1 MVLTIKVPVKEAN
14 KIKNE
19 LMKDN
24 NLSDKY
30 KVRLENGFVFFPI
43 NNKPKKSY
51 NKYKLVNK
59 KIETIKKEATS
70 LKEALSKVLTKKEL
84 TRVKTAYDLIGDVAI
99 LEIDEELRNKEKK
112 IGKVLLDIR
121 KDVET
126 VLRKDSSHEGVFRTQ
141 KMKYLVGEKKKV
153 AFHKENNIRLK
164 LNVEKVYFSPRLST
178 ERKRIVELIKNDF
191 KELEN
196 NTKKKTK
203 ENILV
208 MFSGCA
214 PYCCVIANNAKDMV
228 NKVIGIEINP
238 EGHKYGLENIKLNKL
253 INIGLINGDVK
264 KIAPKLSKLGTKFD
278 RILMPLPKHA
288 EDFLEDALM
297 LSKKGTDIH
306 FYNFLHEKEFDN
318 AKKTIKKACIKAK
331 KKCKILN
338 LIKCGQQSPGVYR
351 ICIDFK
357 VM

>member
-1 MVLTIKVPVKEAN
+1 MLFLFYSFMVLTIKVPVKEAN

-121 KDVET
+121 KDV
-126 VLRKDSSHEGVFRTQ
+126 
-141 KMKYLVGEKKKV
+141 
-153 AFHKENNIRLK
+153 
-164 LNVEKVYFSPRLST
+164 
-178 ERKRIVELIKNDF
+178 
-191 KELEN
+191 
-196 NTKKKTK
+196 
-203 ENILV
+203 
-208 MFSGCA
+208 
-214 PYCCVIANNAKDMV
+214 
-228 NKVIGIEINP
+228 
-238 EGHKYGLENIKLNKL
+238 
-253 INIGLINGDVK
+253 
-264 KIAPKLSKLGTKFD
+264 
-278 RILMPLPKHA
+278 
-288 EDFLEDALM
+288 
-297 LSKKGTDIH
+297 
-306 FYNFLHEKEFDN
+306 
-318 AKKTIKKACIKAK
+318 
-331 KKCKILN
+331 
-338 LIKCGQQSPGVYR
+338 
-351 ICIDFK
+351 
-357 VM
+357 